1 MFILNIFYQV
11 LHVEIAK
18 TMSLIAP
25 CLTHSRNSINEKKQL
40 LIILVIVIIFSYTP
54 FFALC
59 MMWCTGELDWF
70 KELGWAVG
78 RSVTQIQVSLFLDK
92 HSSPLTTLPPTVP
105 FQSHNLH
112 GRLVTLPLYPRGLAH
127 HQCSSLP
134 FTYQWMETC
143 SLCWLFS

>member
-18 TMSLIAP
+18 TMSLRAP

-59 MMWCTGELDWF
+59 MMYWGTGL
-70 KELGWAVG
+70 
-78 RSVTQIQVSLFLDK
+78 I
-92 HSSPLTTLPPTVP
+92 
-105 FQSHNLH
+105 
-112 GRLVTLPLYPRGLAH
+112 
-127 HQCSSLP
+127 
-134 FTYQWMETC
+134 
-143 SLCWLFS
+143 